1 MAAQPDLSLI
11 AAPDRPVF
19 HTGAGPLY
27 GTQLLSHAWA
37 LAERLPARP
46 IINLHT
52 NPVQF
57 TLVFLAALLNGQ
69 YCLLSSN
76 HAAAQLAALQKDHD
90 ALCTGPSLP
99 DTLTGFS
106 LPPLDELISTRQ
118 DNICLPADHEA
129 AHVFTSGSTGQARV
143 HKKCWGE
150 LVARSHAALTLL
162 APSRPAET
170 TLLGTVPPY
179 HMYGFET
186 LILQS
191 LHTPTATASGPCF
204 FPGDVEKLLGSTP
217 SPHTLITTPVHLRSL
232 TTACAHLPGLERIIS
247 ASAPL
252 PQELAQ
258 EAENRFH
265 APVMEIYGST
275 ETGSIASRR
284 TISPQPWQLYDGLT
298 LTADPDDDQTHIC
311 EAPHATP
318 YPLNDII
325 TMQGARHF
333 HLADRKGDLLKI
345 AGKRTSY
352 GALNRTLLQTEGV
365 TDGCFAPL
373 FSEQE
378 LKEDRPE
385 PARLQAFI
393 VTRTD
398 DTTAIMK
405 ALRQHV
411 DPVFMP
417 RRLVRLP
424 SLPRNPVGKLT
435 RQALDGLVRDY
446 AEKRSYPPFS
456 IPATHPALPGHF
468 PRNPTVPGVI
478 LLEKVFSLLKA
489 DIRTISSV
497 KFLSIVRPGD
507 PMQLLSSALGDGQI
521 RFTLHHLSE
530 PMKGTVIL
538 RGQVR
543 SQT

>member
-11 AAPDRPVF
+11 TAPDRPVF
-19 HTGAGPLY
+19 HTAAGPLS
-27 GTQLLSHAWA
+27 GRQLLAHARA
-37 LAERLPARP
+37 LADRLPARP
-46 IINLHT
+46 VINLHT
-52 NPVQF
+52 SPVQF
-57 TLVFLAALLNGQ
+57 TLVFLATLLNGQ

-76 HAAAQLAALQKDHD
+76 HAVSQLLALQKDHD

-99 DTLTGFS
+99 EALTGFS
-106 LPPLDELISTRQ
+106 LPPLSELTSTRQ
-118 DNICLPADHEA
+118 DSIQLPADHEA

-143 HKKCWGE
+143 HRKCWGE
-150 LVARSHAALTLL
+150 LVARSHAALPLL

-204 FPGDVEKLLGSTP
+204 FPGDVEKLLASTP
-217 SPHTLITTPVHLRSL
+217 APHTLITTPVHLRSL
-232 TTACAHLPGLERIIS
+232 TTADIRLPGLERIIS

-252 PQELAQ
+252 PRDLAL
-258 EAENRFH
+258 EAENRFQ

-284 TISPQPWQLYDGLT
+284 TVSPRPWQLYDGIT
-298 LTADPDDDQTHIC
+298 LTADPADEQTHIFR
-311 EAPHATP
+311 APHATSH
-318 YPLNDII
+318 PLNDVI
-325 TMQGARHF
+325 TMQGDRHF

-352 GALNRTLLQTEGV
+352 GALNRTLLQTDGII
-365 TDGCFAPL
+365 DGCFAPL

-378 LKEDRPE
+378 LEEGRTE
-385 PARLQAFI
+385 PARMQAFI
-393 VTRTD
+393 VTRSD
-398 DTTAIMK
+398 DTAAIMK

-424 SLPRNPVGKLT
+424 SLPRNAVGKLT
-435 RQALDGLVRDY
+435 RQALETLVRDH
-446 AEKRSYPPFS
+446 AEKCAHPPFS
-456 IPATHPALPGHF
+456 VPATHPALPGHF
-468 PRNPTVPGVI
+468 PGNPTIPGVI
-478 LLEKVFSLLKA
+478 LLEKIFALLDLKVHA
-489 DIRTISSV
+489 ISSV
-497 KFLSIVRPGD
+497 KFLSVVRPD
-507 PMQLLSSALGDGQI
+507 EPVQLFSSALGDGQI

-538 RGQVR
+538 RGHVR
-543 SQT
+543 SRH